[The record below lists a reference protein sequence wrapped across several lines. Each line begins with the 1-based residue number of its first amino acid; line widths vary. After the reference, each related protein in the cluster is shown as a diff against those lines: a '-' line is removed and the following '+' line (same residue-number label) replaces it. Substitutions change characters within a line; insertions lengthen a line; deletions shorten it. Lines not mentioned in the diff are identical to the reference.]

1 MRQNRYPILL
11 NRNYP
16 PERDVL
22 NAISAVPEGERSG
35 YLRALILLGHEQ
47 IQKDPLVAGGPAQPT
62 QGEAADGAGTH

>member
-22 NAISAVPEGERSG
+22 DAISVVPEGERSG
-35 YLRALILLGHEQ
+35 YLRALILLGHEKMQ
-47 IQKDPLVAGGPAQPT
+47 QEPAAPGSARQPT
-62 QGEAADGAGTH
+62 QHEANDGAGTH

>member
-22 NAISAVPEGERSG
+22 DAISAVPEGERSG
-35 YLRALILLGHEQ
+35 YLRALILLGQEQ
-47 IQKDPLVAGGPAQPT
+47 VQKEQ
-62 QGEAADGAGTH
+62 AAAEQTRSADST